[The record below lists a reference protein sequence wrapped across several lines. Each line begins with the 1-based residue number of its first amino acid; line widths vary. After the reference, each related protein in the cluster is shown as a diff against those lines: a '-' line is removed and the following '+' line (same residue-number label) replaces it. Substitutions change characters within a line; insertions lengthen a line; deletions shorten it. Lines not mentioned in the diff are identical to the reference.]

1 MHIIHIYICIYTVCK
16 YPYLVYG
23 NTFIYLYTHS
33 ILYVVNICRL
43 PRISH
48 KSSSRGD
55 TRIPITC

>member
-1 MHIIHIYICIYTVCK
+1 MHIIYIYTVGK
-16 YPYLVYG
+16 YQYLVYG
-23 NTFIYLYTHS
+23 NTYIYINIYTYH

-55 TRIPITC
+55 TWIPITC